1 VIACPLLSVLPPLED
16 IHTLPLDAAGA
27 FWLWDCWDHG
37 LEGIEGAGEE
47 AEAWLSHELDE
58 GWDQGL
64 EGIEGAGEEAEAWLS
79 HELDEGWDQGL
90 EDIEGVGAGAEGWDH
105 GFEGIVGLGAAAEG
119 WLSHELEGMAGIH
132 DIPLFPPLFWSIGP
146 FHAEMNNM
154 LL

>member
-1 VIACPLLSVLPPLED
+1 MIACPLLSVLPPLED

-27 FWLWDCWDHG
+27 FWLWDCWDH
-37 LEGIEGAGEE
+37 
-47 AEAWLSHELDE
+47 
-58 GWDQGL
+58 GL